1 MHIVDL
7 GESFPT
13 RIYLENAS
21 SASCLI
27 QRDELRNPKRG
38 ARLDV
43 QTRDQRG
50 VNARMAL
57 TRCECAAASLRTPP
71 PVGKGKGARRGG
83 HDEILAREE
92 AAGSVALRWSHY
104 KEK

>member
-1 MHIVDL
+1 MLLV
-7 GESFPT
+7 PV
-13 RIYLENAS
+13 AS
-21 SASCLI
+21 SNEN
-27 QRDELRNPKRG
+27 ELRNPKRG

-43 QTRDQRG
+43 QTRDRRG
-50 VNARMAL
+50 VNARKAL

-71 PVGKGKGARRGG
+71 PVGKGKGARRVG

-104 KEK
+104 KEKLTNRADS